1 MPLLRTSSALAVVT
15 VSVGGRCKSAGLV
28 SAQHGRYGLDDVQ
41 VLCNSCNMSAQD
53 KIRVPVDLTP
63 ESVDRL
69 DRLKAMVDGGSRSQ
83 VIRQALALYQWFV
96 DQDRAGERLWKGK
109 NRETAHQLIVLPWL

>member
-1 MPLLRTSSALAVVT
+1 M
-15 VSVGGRCKSAGLV
+15 
-28 SAQHGRYGLDDVQ
+28 
-41 VLCNSCNMSAQD
+41 
-53 KIRVPVDLTP
+53 DLTP

>member
-1 MPLLRTSSALAVVT
+1 
-15 VSVGGRCKSAGLV
+15 
-28 SAQHGRYGLDDVQ
+28 
-41 VLCNSCNMSAQD
+41 MSAQD